1 MKKFFLSIVG
11 GLLIGL
17 ILSFSFM
24 DYESSWSHHIQRA
37 GVDQMVE
44 EMNFDFVFT
53 ASLLVVGIS
62 ILIFAVWSFIEKKK
76 DEKFLRDFE
85 NDKKRD
91 N

>member
-11 GLLIGL
+11 GVLIGL

-24 DYESSWSHHIQRA
+24 DYESSWTHHIQRA
-37 GVDQMVE
+37 GVDQVVQ
-44 EMNFDFVFT
+44 EMDFDFVFT
-53 ASLLVVGIS
+53 ASILITVS
-62 ILIFAVWSFIEKKK
+62 SALIFAVWSFIEKKK
-76 DEKFLRDFE
+76 DEKFVRDFE